1 MITQLSGLEDLRRLL
16 TVCCHG
22 RMWPKTRHGW
32 DCWLQCLHVASPAC
46 SSHGSWIS
54 YMVAIFL
61 QSACPK
67 RTRRKLMSFWR
78 PTLIIHTV
86 LLLLHCVAQSDSGPS
101 QIQPRRKRCRV
112 LVGEWRGNF
121 GEHVGREIFFENK
134 ILIWK
139 IQSAT
144 FYKLYEDF
152 SENYFFFPLN
162 PEGLVG
168 AIYQRV
174 FHFSMPKYS
183 QTPWELVRKGERGFV
198 KTN

>member
-1 MITQLSGLEDLRRLL
+1 MITHLSGLEDLRQLL

-22 RMWPKTRHGW
+22 RMWLKTRHGW
-32 DCWLQCLHVASPAC
+32 DCWLWWLPVASPAC
-46 SSHGSWIS
+46 SSHGSWTS
-54 YMVAIFL
+54 YIVAIFL

-67 RTRRKLMSFWR
+67 RTRWKLMSFWWR
-78 PTLIIHTV
+78 TLIIHTV
-86 LLLLHCVAQSDSGPS
+86 LLLLHCVAQSDGGPS
-101 QIQPRRKRCRV
+101 QIQPKRKRCV
-112 LVGEWRGNF
+112 LVGEWHGNF

-152 SENYFFFPLN
+152 SENFFFFFWIQRAWS
-162 PEGLVG
+162 EQY
-168 AIYQRV
+168 IIQRV

>member
-1 MITQLSGLEDLRRLL
+1 
-16 TVCCHG
+16 
-22 RMWPKTRHGW
+22 MWLQTRHGW
-32 DCWLQCLHVASPAC
+32 GCWLQCLHVASAAC
-46 SSHGSWIS
+46 SSHGSWTS
-54 YMVAIFL
+54 YMVALFP

-67 RTRRKLMSFWR
+67 RTRQKLMSFWL
-78 PTLIIHTV
+78 PALIIHRV
-86 LLLLHCVAQSDSGPS
+86 LIFLYCVGQSDGGPS
-101 QIQPRRKRCRV
+101 QIQPKRRRCHV
-112 LVGEWRGNF
+112 LMGEWCGNF
-121 GEHVGREIFFENK
+121 GERVGREIVFENK

-152 SENYFFFPLN
+152 SVFFFFSWIQRAWL
-162 PEGLVG
+162 EQY
-168 AIYQRV
+168 IIQRV